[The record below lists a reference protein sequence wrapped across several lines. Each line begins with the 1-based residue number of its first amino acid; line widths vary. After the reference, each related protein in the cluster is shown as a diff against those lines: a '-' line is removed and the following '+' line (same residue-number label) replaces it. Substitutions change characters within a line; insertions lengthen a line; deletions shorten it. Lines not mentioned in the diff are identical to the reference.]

1 MANDTYSNET
11 VPTTGRSSRFHRVSY
26 STSTSQHWTSLAM
39 RHTGHAQDHP
49 YPEPADTYLDRIS
62 LIFCHRT
69 IIAVYSRSHRNNDR
83 DKIKLPI
90 LGLEPIEIEGIHHRL
105 RIRLL
110 QEPNK
115 RSCNALTHSISSIDI
130 VPDGLVSCSSFQMA
144 MAQAQRAFYPRK
156 SILERRVNFVARP

>member
-1 MANDTYSNET
+1 
-11 VPTTGRSSRFHRVSY
+11 
-26 STSTSQHWTSLAM
+26 M

-49 YPEPADTYLDRIS
+49 FPEPADTYLDRIS

-69 IIAVYSRSHRNNDR
+69 IIADYSQSHRDNDR

-115 RSCNALTHSISSIDI
+115 RSCNALTHSTSSIDI
-130 VPDGLVSCSSFQMA
+130 VPDGLVSCSSFQVA
-144 MAQAQRAFYPRK
+144 MAQAPRTLYPRK
-156 SILERRVNFVARP
+156 GTLGKRVHLVSRP